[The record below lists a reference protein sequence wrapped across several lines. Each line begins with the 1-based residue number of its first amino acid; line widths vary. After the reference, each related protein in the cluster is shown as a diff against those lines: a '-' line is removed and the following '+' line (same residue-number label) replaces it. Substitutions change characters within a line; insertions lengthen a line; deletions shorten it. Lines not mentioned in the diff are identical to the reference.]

1 MKQYRLGDIAK
12 IVSGS
17 AAPKEGLFNKK
28 YGLPFIRACHLEEL
42 CNGLDIN
49 NLPKVEENLVK
60 SIVKV
65 PKDTI
70 IFAKSGMSCMKAR
83 VYKTQD
89 EAFIVSHL
97 AGVICSDII
106 ESSYLKY
113 YFQFNK
119 PNRLVLDDSYP
130 SIRLSDI
137 ADIKIEIPDKEIQIK
152 TAHALDKAQEL
163 IDKRKDQIKAL
174 DELVKSKFI
183 EMFGNPI
190 TNSKNIKV
198 KNFEDVIRLQRGF
211 DLPTYARDTSGK
223 INVWGANG
231 ILSKHNDYK
240 INEPGVIT
248 GRSGSLGNVYYTME
262 PYWPLNTT
270 LFSKDTF
277 GNNVIYL
284 TYLLRFYKLNR
295 FANGTGVPTLN
306 RNLLDGQKI
315 IDVPL
320 ELQNQFAD
328 FVKQVDKLKFEMEQ
342 NLKELED
349 NFSSLMQRAFKGE
362 LFNEQN
368 IK

>member
-1 MKQYRLGDIAK
+1 MKRLGDIATYINGYAFK
-12 IVSGS
+12 PEQWSTKGLPIIRIQNLNNDKVEYNYFNDKIDEKYIVEKGDVLISWSASIGVYEWNKNNAVLNQHIFKVVFDKETIDKRYFKYIVSLALNKAVKFMHGS
-17 AAPKEGLFNKK
+17 TMKHITKK
-28 YGLPFIRACHLEEL
+28 YF
-42 CNGLDIN
+42 
-49 NLPKVEENLVK
+49 
-60 SIVKV
+60 
-65 PKDTI
+65 
-70 IFAKSGMSCMKAR
+70 
-83 VYKTQD
+83 D
-89 EAFIVSHL
+89 E
-97 AGVICSDII
+97 
-106 ESSYLKY
+106 
-113 YFQFNK
+113 
-119 PNRLVLDDSYP
+119 
-130 SIRLSDI
+130 
-137 ADIKIEIPDKEIQIK
+137 IKIPIINIDRQKKIG
-152 TAHALDKAQEL
+152 ALLDKSQEL
-163 IDKRKDQIKAL
+163 IDKRKAQIEDL